1 MKSYQIRLPVDFC
14 IIKLLPLFLT
24 KFFVIV
30 VRALLGL
37 KILQILIQKLCR
49 PPQIFT
55 IFFYLCLLTTQ
66 DHYFEKSVQ
75 VLYFI
80 TSLKTRDYIVGS
92 LKKTH
97 FGDSCSD
104 DLFKKKKKD
113 KNNSKWT

>member
-49 PPQIFT
+49 PSPPPPPQIFT

-104 DLFKKKKKD
+104 DLFKKKRQKQQ
-113 KNNSKWT
+113 